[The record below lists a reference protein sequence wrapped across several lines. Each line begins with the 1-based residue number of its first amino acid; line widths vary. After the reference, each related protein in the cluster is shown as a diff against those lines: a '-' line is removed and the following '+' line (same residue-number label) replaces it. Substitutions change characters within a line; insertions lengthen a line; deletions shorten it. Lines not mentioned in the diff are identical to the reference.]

1 MSNFFL
7 SGLFDGMARD
17 GVVEKQSSYDN
28 TSGTSDY
35 LSQSYLRA
43 VTQKI
48 IESDC
53 SSSEAKEVFKGLEGI
68 WEF

>member
-1 MSNFFL
+1 MSDFL
-7 SGLFDGMARD
+7 RGLFDGMTRD

-28 TSGTSDY
+28 TSGASDY

-43 VTQKI
+43 VTQQI
-48 IESDC
+48 IEDEC
-53 SSSEAKEVFKGLEGI
+53 TSSEMKEVFKGLESI